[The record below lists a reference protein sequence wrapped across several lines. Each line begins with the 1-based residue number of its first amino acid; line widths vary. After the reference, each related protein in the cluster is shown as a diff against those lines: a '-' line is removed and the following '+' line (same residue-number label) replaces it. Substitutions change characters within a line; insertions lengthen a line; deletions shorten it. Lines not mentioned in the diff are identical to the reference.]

1 MGQEVAEAS
10 SGTAGPEDSANGMPN
25 EQVPEAAALAP
36 SAAAPPPGEPAAG
49 GAALPPPA
57 NARGTGNNK
66 KQKCGGNT
74 GPPHGYYEDPETGAL
89 YFVTYPVT
97 GASWAAAYFPVL
109 LPTAAV
115 DEWGLRQGADHH
127 KENLAAVKAG
137 CKHAKEEAARV
148 RLEKEMQLRETAE
161 LQARRE
167 RDRERLACWRR
178 QRETAEQYNKRIRH
192 QRESSRERYEALT
205 LEERRRR
212 WAQMRSWQATRRIK
226 RDEAAGGLHCDYL
239 QSRRLD
245 EEPQQLN

>member
-1 MGQEVAEAS
+1 MSGRGYQPGCGALTRLGIMARVCDEARDQWPGEWRRCHIGNMGQEVAEAS
-10 SGTAGPEDSANGMPN
+10 SGTAGPEVSARGMPN
-25 EQVPEAAALAP
+25 EQVPEAAAP
-36 SAAAPPPGEPAAG
+36 SAGAPPPGEPAAG

-57 NARGTGNNK
+57 NTRGTGNNK

-167 RDRERLACWRR
+167 RDRERQARWRR
-178 QRETAEQYNKRIRH
+178 ERETVQQYNKRMRH
-192 QRESSRERYEALT
+192 KQLQNTERYEALT
-205 LEERRRR
+205 LEE
-212 WAQMRSWQATRRIK
+212 
-226 RDEAAGGLHCDYL
+226 H
-239 QSRRLD
+239 SR
-245 EEPQQLN
+245 P